1 MDDILLAIR
10 LGTNGAPA
18 LHQRRAP
25 TEWRSPG
32 IRRSLSARIDRCVDE
47 PLRRFGLET
56 LSQLLGI
63 PFVVTNATRP
73 DLYYGFDPLI
83 GRSARVWIR
92 AELSSDWSHR
102 PPLVAMLSGVPV
114 VLSEDAPRTLV
125 DRNRI
130 EFDLILATAYW
141 ASLTSERHITHR
153 DAHGRVPALASVLG
167 QYDLTHR
174 PPVHAYAALVSR
186 MFGLS
191 TESANVVPRWPD
203 GKQWAALITHDVDL
217 PERAPLARSLLKEL
231 IRPRTFRRRDAL
243 YALRA
248 EVARFGLRECLFK
261 GPTRRKEWDF
271 ARLCDW
277 QRKANLRSAFYFAT
291 INRRDGHPCD
301 VDYDIAQSRY
311 GELIRSLSSD
321 GFEIGLH
328 ASYCTVTEGP
338 DVGAQLAK
346 MPSASQPVNGVRHH
360 YLQLNHADPMSSL
373 IEHAD
378 SRLRYDSSIGF
389 NDAPGFRA
397 GLAMPFHP
405 FDADRGVRR
414 DFVELPMT
422 LADMHLPTHDA
433 AAAIRVVRD
442 HLNCV
447 RSVGGLAVLNW
458 HVGHTMTHPGWRA
471 GLIEAIENLRQDSTV
486 WTPKPSEMAEWWIER
501 TASMDRAAESLS
513 ELDDSSDVFEWP
525 MATKTTLRE
534 MPSNL
539 AAGRVPVD
547 RSRVFDLMPLAE
559 SA

>member
-10 LGTNGAPA
+10 LGTNGTPT

-25 TEWRSPG
+25 TDWNAG
-32 IRRSLSARIDRCVDE
+32 GVRRSLSTRMDRCVDE
-47 PLRRFGLET
+47 PLRRFGLDT
-56 LSQLLGI
+56 LSQMLGI
-63 PFVVTNATRP
+63 PFVVTNASRP

-92 AELSSDWSHR
+92 AERSSDWSHR
-102 PPLVAMLSGVPV
+102 PPAITMLSGVPV
-114 VLSEDAPRTLV
+114 VFSEDVPRTLV

-141 ASLTSERHITHR
+141 VSLTSERHSSHR

-167 QYDLTHR
+167 QHDLTHR

-191 TESANVVPRWPD
+191 AESTNVLPRWPD
-203 GKQWAALITHDVDL
+203 GKQWAALLTHDVDL
-217 PERAPLARSLLKEL
+217 PERAPLARSFVKEFL
-231 IRPRTFRRRDAL
+231 RPRNIRRRDAL

-248 EVARFGLRECLFK
+248 EVARFGLRESLIN

-271 ARLCDW
+271 ARLCDL
-277 QRKANLRSAFYFAT
+277 QREANLRSAFYFAT

-301 VDYDIAQSRY
+301 VDYDIDQTRY
-311 GELIRSLSSD
+311 GNLIRSLSSD

-328 ASYCTVTEGP
+328 ASYCTVSEGP
-338 DVGAQLAK
+338 DVSVQLAK
-346 MPSASQPVNGVRHH
+346 MPPAALPITGVRHH
-360 YLQLNHADPMSSL
+360 YLQLNHADPMSTL
-373 IEHAD
+373 IDHSDA
-378 SRLRYDSSIGF
+378 RLRYDSSIGF

-405 FDADRGVRR
+405 FDATCSVRR

-433 AAAIRVVRD
+433 AAGIQIVRK
-442 HLNCV
+442 HLECV
-447 RSVGGLAVLNW
+447 RGVGGLAVLNW
-458 HVGHTMTHPGWRA
+458 HVGHSMTHPGWRA
-471 GLIEAIENLRQDSTV
+471 GLIEAIELLRQDSSV
-486 WTPKPSEMAEWWIER
+486 WTPTPSEMAEWWIER
-501 TASMDRAAESLS
+501 TAAMDRAAERFDP
-513 ELDDSSDVFEWP
+513 LDASSDVLEWP
-525 MATKTTLRE
+525 QAAKSTSRVP
-534 MPSNL
+534 PSTL

-547 RSRVFDLMPLAE
+547 RRREYDLMPLAE